1 MPVDPRAAE
10 KPGSAAGPS
19 PVTIAMLFVLGVSFA
34 LAISLNRFAADGDVP
49 FLPYV
54 FWQSFGGGAALMLVA
69 AALRR
74 LPPIDVPHVRI
85 FLSTGALNLAFPYML
100 LAYLAH
106 KVPAS
111 LLTLGLSLVPV
122 MIYALALTLRQERF
136 HTLRFGGIL
145 LGLAGILL
153 VLVPQASL
161 PAPGMAGWVALGL
174 VPSLSYAVNAVL
186 IARWR
191 PQQTTSLALGAGL
204 MLASA
209 GYVFIV
215 MAATGE
221 WWAFGGSFGIG
232 HWATIAAMANNSV
245 SFYLVFEV
253 IRRAGPVIFSTVN
266 YVATLSGMGFGMWFF
281 GDAPSA
287 YIWGASCPDVRR
299 PLLCDHDRPQGGCDE
314 LAHRLLRDSI
324 GGHRLPKMTRCCPQS
339 RCRPRLTRPA
349 VSSGRGRSASR
360 TPTVSAHSWA
370 RPSGSRDRGPI
381 WPGIRPESG
390 CRSCADAAS
399 ASSARGHPRG
409 RSDSRE

>member
-287 YIWGASCPDVRR
+287 YIWGAIVLMFAGLFFVTTTGRR
-299 PLLCDHDRPQGGCDE
+299 E
-314 LAHRLLRDSI
+314 
-324 GGHRLPKMTRCCPQS
+324 
-339 RCRPRLTRPA
+339 
-349 VSSGRGRSASR
+349 
-360 TPTVSAHSWA
+360 
-370 RPSGSRDRGPI
+370 
-381 WPGIRPESG
+381 
-390 CRSCADAAS
+390 AATS
-399 ASSARGHPRG
+399 
-409 RSDSRE
+409 

>member
-1 MPVDPRAAE
+1 MPAAR
-10 KPGSAAGPS
+10 PS
-19 PVTIAMLFVLGVSFA
+19 PLLIGMLFALGVSFA
-34 LAISLNRFAADGDVP
+34 LAISLNRFAADGGVP

-54 FWQSFGGGAALMLVA
+54 FWQSLGGGGALLLLA

-74 LPPIDVPHVRI
+74 LPPIDFPHMRI
-85 FLSTGALNLAFPYML
+85 FLSTGALNLSFPYML

-111 LLTLGLSLVPV
+111 LLTLGLALVPV

-136 HTLRFGGIL
+136 HSLRFGGIL

-174 VPSLSYAVNAVL
+174 LPSLSYAVNAVL

-209 GYVFIV
+209 GYVLIV
-215 MAATGE
+215 MAAIGEE

-232 HWATIAAMANNSV
+232 HWATIAAMANNCV

-287 YIWGASCPDVRR
+287 YIWGAVVLMFAGLFLVTTTGRR
-299 PLLCDHDRPQGGCDE
+299 EDKED
-314 LAHRLLRDSI
+314 
-324 GGHRLPKMTRCCPQS
+324 
-339 RCRPRLTRPA
+339 
-349 VSSGRGRSASR
+349 
-360 TPTVSAHSWA
+360 
-370 RPSGSRDRGPI
+370 
-381 WPGIRPESG
+381 
-390 CRSCADAAS
+390 
-399 ASSARGHPRG
+399 
-409 RSDSRE
+409 

>member
-10 KPGSAAGPS
+10 KPRSAAGPS

-54 FWQSFGGGAALMLVA
+54 FWQSFGGGAALMLLA

-221 WWAFGGSFGIG
+221 LVGLRRQLWHRPLG
-232 HWATIAAMANNSV
+232 HDRRDGEQQR
-245 SFYLVFEV
+245 LV
-253 IRRAGPVIFSTVN
+253 
-266 YVATLSGMGFGMWFF
+266 LSGFR
-281 GDAPSA
+281 GDQARRPGDLLDRQLCGHAVGHGLRHMVLRRCAVRVHLGRSRR
-287 YIWGASCPDVRR
+287 DVRR
-299 PLLCDHDRPQGGCDE
+299 PLPCDHDRPQGGCDG
-314 LAHRLLRDSI
+314 LGACAV
-324 GGHRLPKMTRCCPQS
+324 GKLPTIC
-339 RCRPRLTRPA
+339 
-349 VSSGRGRSASR
+349 SSMRSFF
-360 TPTVSAHSWA
+360 TTTYGV
-370 RPSGSRDRGPI
+370 
-381 WPGIRPESG
+381 
-390 CRSCADAAS
+390 
-399 ASSARGHPRG
+399 
-409 RSDSRE
+409 

>member
-54 FWQSFGGGAALMLVA
+54 FWQSFGGGVALMLLA

-215 MAATGE
+215 MAAAGE
-221 WWAFGGSFGIG
+221 WWAFGGTFGTG

-287 YIWGASCPDVRR
+287 YIWGAVVLMFAGLFFVTTTGRR
-299 PLLCDHDRPQGGCDE
+299 E
-314 LAHRLLRDSI
+314 
-324 GGHRLPKMTRCCPQS
+324 
-339 RCRPRLTRPA
+339 
-349 VSSGRGRSASR
+349 
-360 TPTVSAHSWA
+360 
-370 RPSGSRDRGPI
+370 
-381 WPGIRPESG
+381 
-390 CRSCADAAS
+390 AATS
-399 ASSARGHPRG
+399 
-409 RSDSRE
+409 